1 MKKKNLTINTLA
13 LGNLKQRRKQYII
26 LIIGIILAMVFSS
39 STLFFLFSS
48 SETYIADR
56 ERKMGKQLMIISDW
70 HHENELYEKAV
81 EEGVIPRYGLA
92 HIIGYGYAEE
102 NAENLGTAIAWLDE
116 NAKEISN
123 QFFIEGSYPQNE
135 NEIAIEQSALLK
147 LDINAEIGDEI
158 TLLVNPQNSIDYL
171 EPIEKTY
178 TLTGIVSD
186 KRQNIF
192 ELYGDGAYEWAYSE
206 VPAAFVAQGTQTE
219 LGGKEL
225 LSAYIPA
232 KNPNQYEEESE
243 HFYSFFNP
251 YFEEYERN
259 HEWTYKQFTE
269 NAYND
274 FWRGYNSVTSIV
286 SGGEGVTLIAI
297 VLVFAAC
304 MAIVNAFSTN
314 LKERKKQI
322 GMLRA
327 VGATKRQI
335 IRIFGREALIISLIC
350 TPISIAISY
359 GIVRVG
365 ISLISDKAIF
375 TKSIWALP
383 LSAVVCVAVTM
394 LSALIPLLSATR
406 ITPMQAIRNI
416 DITRKMRVK
425 NIHSKKRFNVSG
437 HLASRNSK
445 LYRNGRIAVCVI
457 LTVTILFSCLGFSQ
471 INLYR
476 GQLRTLEYDYRLY
489 DPSGSL
495 ADYANYL
502 EVGISEADK
511 RDIENLP
518 YFSEVAAK
526 KKANVMLELEEFTDY
541 HRRLISRRR
550 LITDSFSSHMAFAEG
565 QMDFIFNPSSEEYET
580 YKSKY
585 GNGNDIFGAT
595 IHSRDDSILKEFEDS
610 LTAGKINLD
619 KLSSGEEIILIA
631 PQTAIYTEHSVN
643 VIPKET
649 YFEDE
654 EINPEQVFLSESECP
669 YKVGDK
675 ITLSMI
681 EYKVKGGDE
690 NDYTRVDK
698 EFTIGAII
706 SPMKLSK
713 ISDINYT
720 FGFLTTHAG
729 MYLLSPNTRY
739 REIAMNVKSDITI
752 DRDFDEMLIS
762 FFQNYVN
769 KYSYSYNS
777 NYEYRQ
783 VRMEEIGRLYT
794 YVLSVVLIGFM
805 ICSSIINNTVTAS
818 IRERK
823 KEIGTLRAV
832 GADIGVLVKSYIMQ
846 LLLSLGSG
854 YLIGFAGYGI
864 FWLIYTLF
872 KESFENK
879 GFVFA
884 FSPWETLAL
893 SAILFA
899 ICSINLWSK
908 IRKEMKNSIVENI
921 REL

>member
-1 MKKKNLTINTLA
+1 MKKKNLTVNTLA
-13 LGNLKQRRKQYII
+13 LGNLKQRRKQYTI
-26 LIIGIILAMVFSS
+26 LIIGIILAMVLSS
-39 STLFFLFSS
+39 GTLFFLFSS

-56 ERKMGKQLMIISDW
+56 ERKVGKQLMIITDW
-70 HHENELYEKAV
+70 HHENEIYEKAV
-81 EEGVIPRYGLA
+81 EEGVISRYGLA
-92 HIIGYGYAEE
+92 HIIGYGYAGE
-102 NAENLGTAIAWLDE
+102 NAENLGTAIAWLDD

-147 LDINAEIGDEI
+147 LDVSAKIGDEI

-171 EPIEKTY
+171 DTIEKTY
-178 TLTGIVSD
+178 ILTGIVSD

-192 ELYGDGAYEWAYSE
+192 EYYGDGAYEWAYSE
-206 VPAAFVAQGTQTE
+206 VPAAFMAQGTQTE

-225 LSAYIPA
+225 LSAYIPEED
-232 KNPNQYEEESE
+232 PNQYEKESE
-243 HFYSFFNP
+243 RFYEFFDP

-259 HEWTYKQFTE
+259 NEWTYKQFTE

-274 FWRGYNSVTSIV
+274 FFRGYDSVTSIV
-286 SGGEGVTLIAI
+286 SGGQSMTVIAI
-297 VLVFAAC
+297 VLIFASC
-304 MAIVNAFSTN
+304 MGIVNAFNTN

-327 VGATKRQI
+327 VGATKRQVI
-335 IRIFGREALIISLIC
+335 KIFGREALIISLIC
-350 TPISIAISY
+350 TPISITISY
-359 GIVRVG
+359 CLVRIG
-365 ISLISDKAIF
+365 ISLMSDEAVF

-416 DITRKMRVK
+416 DIARKMRAK
-425 NIHSKKRFNVSG
+425 NIHSKKRFNVSS

-445 LYRNGRIAVCVI
+445 LYKSGRVAVCVI
-457 LTVTILFSCLGFSQ
+457 LTVTILFSCLSFSL
-471 INLYR
+471 INAYKDHAYSLK
-476 GQLRTLEYDYRLY
+476 YDYRLY
-489 DPSGSL
+489 DSSGQL
-495 ADYANYL
+495 ADFSNYI
-502 EVGISEADK
+502 EAGINEADK
-511 RDIENLP
+511 RDIEELP
-518 YFSEVAAK
+518 YFSYVAGK

-541 HRRLISRRR
+541 HRRLVSRRR
-550 LITDSFSSHMAFAEG
+550 LITDSYSSLMASIES
-565 QMDFIFNPSSEEYET
+565 QLDFILNPDSKDYQL
-580 YKSKY
+580 YKNAY
-585 GNGNDIFGAT
+585 GNGNDIFSAP
-595 IHSRDDSILKEFEDS
+595 IHSLETSIIETFEGS
-610 LTAGKINLD
+610 LTAGKINLN

-631 PQTAIYTEHSVN
+631 PQTATYTEHSVN

-654 EINPEQVFLSESECP
+654 AINPEQIILSESECP

-675 ITLSMI
+675 IALSVL
-681 EYKVKGGDE
+681 EHKTQFGDL

-698 EFTIGAII
+698 EVTIGAII
-706 SPMKLSK
+706 SPLVLSK
-713 ISDINYT
+713 ISDINDS

-729 MYLLSPNTRY
+729 MSLFSPNSRY
-739 REIAMNVKSDITI
+739 REIVMNVKSDVEV
-752 DRDFDEMLIS
+752 DKEFDEMLTS
-762 FFQNYVN
+762 FFKSYVN
-769 KYSYSYNS
+769 KYALSFQS
-777 NYEYRQ
+777 NYGIRQ
-783 VRMEEIGRLYT
+783 SDIEEMIRQYT
-794 YVLSVVLIGFM
+794 LVLSVVIIGFL
-805 ICSSIINNTVTAS
+805 ICGSIINNTVTAS

-832 GADIGVLVKSYIMQ
+832 GADIGVLVKSYIRQ
-846 LLLSLGSG
+846 LLSSLCWG
-854 YLIGFAGYGI
+854 YLAGFASYGI
-864 FWLIYTLF
+864 FWLLYMLF
-872 KESFENK
+872 KESFEDK
-879 GFVFA
+879 GFVFM